1 VRRREEGERGER
13 GGGRERREERW
24 ARRNEGGET
33 SEMVHDEWG
42 SRTALP
48 LTSLF
53 NTLFMIYSS

>member
-33 SEMVHDEWG
+33 SEMVHDQWG

-48 LTSLF
+48 SKHLL
-53 NTLFMIYSS
+53 